1 MLNNAAVYGITSFI
15 LLLLVIP
22 ISLAAATTS
31 NNDHTKSFWT
41 NGSPISTSR
50 TEVSATAVGDSVY
63 VIGGFNAQGQPTDIV
78 EVYNTKNNTWSSAAS
93 LPHPLHHTAAAT
105 SLDGK
110 IYVVGGFLDSQW
122 TPSNRLFIYDPLK
135 NQWREGKHMP
145 TARGALT
152 ANFIDRTLYA
162 VGGQSFVSSS
172 SSSSPSGILTTNEAY
187 DTASNTWTTKA
198 PMITARHHAASAVVN
213 GNLYVIGGRVEGIS
227 PTVNVNVNEVYDS
240 EKNTWTCLAPMPS
253 KRSGIAAANF
263 VMSSI
268 YVFGGEEPS
277 KTFNNN
283 ERYDTKTNKWFIDA
297 PMPTARHG
305 LGAASV
311 EDRIYVLGGGPQP
324 GLSVSNANEI
334 FHVVIDSF
342 QITN

>member
-1 MLNNAAVYGITSFI
+1 MLKSTAAVYGPTSFI
-15 LLLLVIP
+15 FLIMVIP
-22 ISLAAATTS
+22 ISSIAAATTS
-31 NNDHTKSFWT
+31 DNDHTKSFWT
-41 NGSPISTSR
+41 NSSSIPTPR

-63 VIGGFNAQGQPTDIV
+63 VIGGFNAQGQPANIV
-78 EVYNTKNNTWSSAAS
+78 EVYNTKNNTWSSAAP

-105 SLDGK
+105 SLNGK
-110 IYVVGGFLDSQW
+110 LYVVGGFLDSQW

-135 NQWREGKHMP
+135 NQWHEGKQMP

-152 ANFIDRTLYA
+152 ANFVNGILYA
-162 VGGQSFVSSS
+162 IGGQSLS
-172 SSSSPSGILTTNEAY
+172 SSSSPSGILTINEAY
-187 DTASNTWTTKA
+187 DTASNTWTTKSLM
-198 PMITARHHAASAVVN
+198 PTARHHAASGVVN
-213 GNLYVIGGRVEGIS
+213 GKLYVIGGRVEGIS
-227 PTVNVNVNEVYDS
+227 PTVNVNVNEVYDPQ
-240 EKNTWTCLAPMPS
+240 KNTWISLTPMPS

-263 VMSSI
+263 YSMSI

-283 ERYDTKTNKWFIDA
+283 ESYDIRTNKWFVET

-311 EDRIYVLGGGPQP
+311 HDRIYVLGGGPQP

-334 FHVVIDSF
+334 FHVVR
-342 QITN
+342 